1 MATREPNLFTTP
13 RRAPRYY
20 FGGAA
25 EFTDESG
32 HMAVAMVRTLS
43 LYGCFIKSARPFQIG
58 AKIKLRITDAG
69 AQFSATA
76 RIANQAPEGIGV
88 EFTEISAADR
98 AQLENCVGE
107 LAERD
112 DVSDSKRRGGVL
124 IVDDHSVTRSTIRS
138 MLRGTVY
145 RSVVRPKMVS
155 RLWTES
161 KN

>member
-1 MATREPNLFTTP
+1 MVKSEPNLFATP

-25 EFTDESG
+25 EFTNESG

-43 LYGCFIKSARPFQIG
+43 LYGCFIKTARPFQIG

-76 RIANQAPEGIGV
+76 RIANQAADGIGV

-98 AQLENCVGE
+98 AQPENCLSE
-107 LAERD
+107 LAERNEVPD
-112 DVSDSKRRGGVL
+112 AKRLGGAEVFERLSRGGK
-124 IVDDHSVTRSTIRS
+124 D
-138 MLRGTVY
+138 
-145 RSVVRPKMVS
+145 
-155 RLWTES
+155 
-161 KN
+161 